1 MPINPF
7 PLPMEPLIFTFYFTI
22 EGYNVYVTIELFPH
36 IDVMMAESTMNSPYQ
51 DMQGLSGVNTFLNLF
66 NH

>member
-7 PLPMEPLIFTFYFTI
+7 LLPMEPLTFTFFFTI
-22 EGYNVYVTIELFPH
+22 EGYNVYVIIEFFPH
-36 IDVMMAESTMNSPYQ
+36 INVMMAESTINSPDQ
-51 DMQGLSGVNTFLNLF
+51 DTQGPLGVNIFLNLF

>member
-1 MPINPF
+1 
-7 PLPMEPLIFTFYFTI
+7 MELLIFTFYFTL

-36 IDVMMAESTMNSPYQ
+36 IDVMMTESTMNSPYQ
-51 DMQGLSGVNTFLNLF
+51 DMQGPLGVNTFLNLF